1 MKCGI
6 GVVGHTNT
14 QELLNKIIEEIDV
27 LLAEV
32 CTNLSDIN
40 RFDVIKG
47 DLRALFN
54 ELQKDIWS
62 LKNEMG
68 VMKNEFCAMRAR
80 VSKLETV
87 ECDVNVIRMG
97 NLGTQLRNKMIR
109 FIKPELSKRAARDEF
124 LDHLQGRGEVY
135 KSFGIDQTTRSQSD
149 RVWHRSSDQFV
160 EQGTSTKSSPGRFH
174 TVRNSRC
181 DFIRVY
187 LIARWV
193 PGRTGHPCRSI
204 FKTSRG
210 ESSWAAHCAFGIK
223 IVNICILQFFC
234 LFSRDFRAE

>member
-6 GVVGHTNT
+6 GVVGNTNT

-124 LDHLQGRGEVY
+124 LDHLQGEAKFTNLSELIKRH
-135 KSFGIDQTTRSQSD
+135 D
-149 RVWHRSSDQFV
+149 
-160 EQGTSTKSSPGRFH
+160 PNL
-174 TVRNSRC
+174 TVF
-181 DFIRVY
+181 D
-187 LIARWV
+187 IARAINSLSKERARKAHQEDPIPSETV
-193 PGRTGHPCRSI
+193 DVILSEFISSHDEYL
-204 FKTSRG
+204 G
-210 ESSWAAHCAFGIK
+210 EQAILVVRFLKLLAESLHEPL
-223 IVNICILQFFC
+223 IVHL
-234 LFSRDFRAE
+234 E